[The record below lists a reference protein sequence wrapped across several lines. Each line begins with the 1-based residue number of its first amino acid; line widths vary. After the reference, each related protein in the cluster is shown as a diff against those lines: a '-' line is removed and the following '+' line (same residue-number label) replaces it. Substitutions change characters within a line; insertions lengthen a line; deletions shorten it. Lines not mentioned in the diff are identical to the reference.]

1 MSRRKMAVVIAL
13 VVIPVLLTLAYLYHR
28 AKSVKVWDITFSA
41 VPERTEWQADGGV
54 NIAINNHDESV
65 AYKRIDKFYKEV
77 ADWLSGF
84 SVGEIYG
91 LSNSSAENTHYYN
104 TEDSTFNSR
113 YTIIESYPIISD
125 TMDTAEADRLYD
137 KFQKDYY
144 NALLDYGA
152 VKNENEFYNEMHK
165 MTSYI
170 AREFNANNPSVTFE
184 NLPKKDQKIVVMTWF
199 AEAGL
204 YRKLAED
211 RLNHTDSW
219 RKTYE

>member
-1 MSRRKMAVVIAL
+1 MQTMSRRKMAVVIAL

-41 VPERTEWQADGGV
+41 VPERTEWQADGG
-54 NIAINNHDESV
+54 A
-65 AYKRIDKFYKEV
+65 DK
-77 ADWLSGF
+77 
-84 SVGEIYG
+84 
-91 LSNSSAENTHYYN
+91 
-104 TEDSTFNSR
+104 
-113 YTIIESYPIISD
+113 
-125 TMDTAEADRLYD
+125 LYD
-137 KFQKDYY
+137 KFQKNYY

-184 NLPKKDQKIVVMTWF
+184 NLPKKDQEIVVMTWF